1 MNTFNRFIITAL
13 LVFFTS
19 QVFAVIPAVIKVER
33 TGVSTLTITH
43 DQPVKK
49 LVSNA
54 TYSLNSINGR
64 IFDAICENILLNA
77 ESADTI

>member
-1 MNTFNRFIITAL
+1 MNAFNRFIITAL

-19 QVFAVIPAVIKVER
+19 QVFA
-33 TGVSTLTITH
+33 
-43 DQPVKK
+43 
-49 LVSNA
+49 
-54 TYSLNSINGR
+54 SINGR